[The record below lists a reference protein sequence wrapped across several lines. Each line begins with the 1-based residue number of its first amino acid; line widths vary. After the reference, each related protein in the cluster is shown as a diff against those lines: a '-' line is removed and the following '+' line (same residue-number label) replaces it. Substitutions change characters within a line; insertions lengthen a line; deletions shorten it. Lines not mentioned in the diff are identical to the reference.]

1 MERQREQTLLV
12 FTSCLSSDA
21 CLQRSRLVSF
31 VHFLTTSYLLNLLCS
46 ASFLLVSI
54 TPSQLASS
62 VDIIT
67 LIGLWLLSKPLLAM
81 QNETHLKLASAASS
95 RNLQI
100 TVCPFHGASQ
110 PILRSLLM
118 VERSPWYNP
127 RLFPF
132 NQMGNRPCF
141 YCSQ

>member
-1 MERQREQTLLV
+1 MSFSSCV
-12 FTSCLSSDA
+12 FAAFQAGLICSFPDNISYFLS
-21 CLQRSRLVSF
+21 
-31 VHFLTTSYLLNLLCS
+31 LLCTVS
-46 ASFLLVSI
+46 SLLGSS
-54 TPSQLASS
+54 TPSYSPSS

-67 LIGLWLLSKPLLAM
+67 LIGLWPLSKPLLAM
-81 QNETHLKLASAASS
+81 QNETHLKLVSAASS
-95 RNLQI
+95 WNLQI
-100 TVCPFHGASQ
+100 TVCPSHGASQ

-118 VERSPWYNP
+118 VERSPWNNP